1 MIILK
6 KTEKN
11 EVHEIL
17 YPGDGELPSGSN
29 GDGTRGASEVS

>member
-6 KTEKN
+6 ITEKN

-17 YPGDGELPSGSN
+17 HPGDGELSSGSN